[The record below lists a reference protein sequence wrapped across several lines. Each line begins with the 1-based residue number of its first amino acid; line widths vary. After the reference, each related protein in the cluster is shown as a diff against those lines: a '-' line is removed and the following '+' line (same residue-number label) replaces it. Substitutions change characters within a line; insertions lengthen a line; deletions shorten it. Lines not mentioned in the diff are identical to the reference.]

1 MNKLDVSVC
10 SFFVLL
16 MLLEDLFQNL
26 ALTKT
31 AATAAVR
38 GGGAAA
44 ARGGGAA
51 AAHGGGAA
59 TSRIK

>member
-1 MNKLDVSVC
+1 
-10 SFFVLL
+10 
-16 MLLEDLFQNL
+16 MLLDDLL
-26 ALTKT
+26 PTIT

-59 TSRIK
+59 TSRGGGAAREVTKLLVYTVYSK